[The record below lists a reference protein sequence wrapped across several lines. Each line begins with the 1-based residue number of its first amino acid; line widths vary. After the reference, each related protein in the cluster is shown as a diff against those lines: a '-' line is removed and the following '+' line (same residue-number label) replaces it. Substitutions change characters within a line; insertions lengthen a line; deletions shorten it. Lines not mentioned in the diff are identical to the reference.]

1 MSFLFSPIK
10 IGAVLLRNRVV
21 LPPMCQYAATDSGLP
36 TAYHLA
42 HYGARAL
49 GGLGLTIL
57 EATAVTPDGRI
68 SGNDLGLWS
77 DKHTAALTSLAQ
89 VISGN
94 GCVPGIQLNHAGRKA
109 WAGARQRL
117 APSAIGFSQDFSIPE
132 EMTLAQIRK
141 TATAFAS
148 AAKGAAD
155 AGFKV
160 IELHAAHGYLI
171 HEFLSPLSN
180 KRTDAY
186 GGSPANR
193 ARLLIDIVEQCNI
206 ILPDDCALIVR
217 LSGSEYSPEGYD
229 LAEITSLINTLYKHE
244 VKAIHMS
251 TGGNLPIRPDVWPG
265 YQLSYAR
272 AAKQA
277 APIPVIGV
285 GMILAPELAEFALR
299 EEYCDLIAIGR
310 PFLHDPHWAI
320 KAAQVLGDALPVPE
334 NMQKGLRR

>member
-1 MSFLFSPIK
+1 MSLLFSPIK
-10 IGAVLLRNRVV
+10 IGAVQLRNRVV
-21 LPPMCQYAATDSGLP
+21 LPPMCQYAATETGLP

-57 EATAVTPDGRI
+57 EATAITPDGRI

-77 DKHTAALTSLAQ
+77 DKHTEALSNVAE

-94 GCVPGIQLNHAGRKA
+94 GCVPGLQLNHAGRKA
-109 WAGARQRL
+109 WAGARKRL
-117 APSAIGFSQDFSIPE
+117 GPSAIAFSQDYSIPE
-132 EMTLAQIRK
+132 EMTLAEIRK
-141 TATAFAS
+141 TTTAFAS
-148 AAKGAAD
+148 AAKRAAD

-180 KRTDAY
+180 QRTDAY

-193 ARLLIDIVEQCNI
+193 ARFLLDAVEQCNT
-206 ILPDDCALIVR
+206 ILPSDCALIVR
-217 LSGSEYSPEGYD
+217 LSGSEYSSEGYD
-229 LAEITSLINTLYKHE
+229 LAEITALVSTLHE
-244 VKAIHMS
+244 NGVSAIHMS
-251 TGGNLPIRPDVWPG
+251 TGGNIPVRPDVWPG

-285 GMILAPELAEFALR
+285 GLIVTPELAEFALH
-299 EEYCDLIAIGR
+299 EAYCDLIAIGR
-310 PFLHDPHWAI
+310 PFLQDPHWAI
-320 KAAQVLGDALPVPE
+320 KAAQTLGDTLPLPE